1 MNNFWVL
8 VEGLTDNTNDNFV
21 SEEKKLN
28 TNFTKANAKSFFKFT
43 LKWLQMI
50 FVC

>member
-1 MNNFWVL
+1 MNSFWVL
-8 VEGLTDNTNDNFV
+8 AEGLTDNTNDNFV

-28 TNFTKANAKSFFKFT
+28 TSFTKVNAKYFFKFT
-43 LKWLQMI
+43 LKRLQTI

>member
-8 VEGLTDNTNDNFV
+8 VEGLTDNTNDNSV

-28 TNFTKANAKSFFKFT
+28 TNFTKVNAKSFFKFT